1 MNQNLNMEQLKIH
14 MRMIVN
20 ISQCK
25 ANQSKTAQSLKR
37 NMMMT
42 LDLMKVMKS
51 NLVSVAQ
58 LTIFWKRSKNTTIL
72 VDTTHVPKELL
83 EEVKANPVEANL

>member
-1 MNQNLNMEQLKIH
+1 MNQNLTMELLRIH

-25 ANQSKTAQSLKR
+25 ANQSKTARSLKR
-37 NMMMT
+37 NTMMT
-42 LDLMKVMKS
+42 LDLTKVMKS

-58 LTIFWKRSKNTTIL
+58 LTIF
-72 VDTTHVPKELL
+72 
-83 EEVKANPVEANL
+83 